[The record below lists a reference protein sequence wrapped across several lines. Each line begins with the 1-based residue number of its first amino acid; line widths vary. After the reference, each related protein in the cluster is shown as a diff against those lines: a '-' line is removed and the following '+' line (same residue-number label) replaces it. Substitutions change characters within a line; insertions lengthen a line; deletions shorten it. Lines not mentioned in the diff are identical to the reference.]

1 MLINPMKNLLIL
13 GGGTA
18 GTLML
23 NKLYKKLDASEWKLT
38 VVDKDENHFYQPG
51 FLFIPFGMYTKEQVV
66 KKKKDFFPSGV
77 QSIFAEVDRIE
88 PDDNQVVLVDGR
100 VLDYD
105 VIVVATGTIPRPDE
119 TEGLDGPLW
128 YKQIFDFYT
137 YEGTCK
143 LADFL
148 DTWEGGKLVINIA
161 ESIIKCPVAPLEFA
175 FLADSYFTEKGMRD
189 NVEIVYTTP
198 LSGAFTKPVASE
210 VLGNLLEEK
219 NIRVVPDFYIER
231 VENEAKKI
239 VSYDGQEETF
249 DLLVS
254 IPVNMGDDMIE
265 RSEMSDDDD
274 LNFIPT
280 NKHTLR
286 AIGHENIFVIGDA
299 TNVPASKAGSVAH
312 FEGHVLLDNILSY
325 IEGKPLEASFDGHAN
340 CFIETGFSKAAL
352 IDFNYTT
359 EPLPGSFPL
368 PAVGPMSLLKET
380 RRNHFGKLFFEWVY
394 WHMLLTGKPIPVST
408 HMSMVG
414 KKVPEASASN
424 GHAGDGADVPEPQ
437 PIEETLTH

>member
-1 MLINPMKNLLIL
+1 
-13 GGGTA
+13 
-18 GTLML
+18 ML
-23 NKLYKKLDASEWKLT
+23 NKLSKKLNRDEWQLT
-38 VVDKDENHFYQPG
+38 VVDKEENHYYQPG
-51 FLFIPFGMYTKEQVV
+51 FLFIPFGMYTKDQVV
-66 KKKKDFFPSGV
+66 KKKRDFFPKGIE
-77 QSIFAEVDRIE
+77 SIFAEVDCIE
-88 PDDNQVVLVDGR
+88 PDENQVVLTDGR
-100 VLDYD
+100 ALDYD
-105 VIVVATGTIPRPDE
+105 VLVVATGTVPRPEE

-128 YKQIFDFYT
+128 HKQIFDFYT
-137 YEGTCK
+137 YEGACN

-148 DTWEGGKLVINIA
+148 DTWEGGKLVLNIA
-161 ESIIKCPVAPLEFA
+161 ETIIKCPVAPLEFV
-175 FLADSYFTEKGMRD
+175 FLADSYFTKKGTRD
-189 NVEIVYTTP
+189 KVELVFTTP

-210 VLGNLLEEK
+210 VLGDLLKEK

-231 VENEAKKI
+231 VDNEANKI
-239 VSYDGQEETF
+239 VSYDGQEESF

-254 IPVNMGDDMIE
+254 IPVNMGDELVE
-265 RSEMSDDDD
+265 RSKMGDDDD

-325 IEGKPLEASFDGHAN
+325 IEGEPLEASFDGHAN
-340 CFIETGFSKAAL
+340 CFIETGFRKAAL

-368 PAVGPMSLLKET
+368 PGIGPMSLLKET

-414 KKVPEASASN
+414 KKVETTKHSGSD
-424 GHAGDGADVPEPQ
+424 GQTGDGLADRDDITV
-437 PIEETLTH
+437 EEHLTH